1 MDRIS
6 FGISQTCWHDQTL
19 VIVLFFSIHSSP
31 SASRNWLRG
40 TVLERFPLGLEDKP
54 SFGWREN
61 KSVSI
66 ILESLE
72 THCSFSCIPSWI
84 PDVFYGPSFFS
95 ISWCRGAVFLP
106 HWGFPDSVS
115 LFRTALAC
123 VMYSKTVGDL
133 VCLCLEPLIC
143 PSVFSILLVH
153 VTFT

>member
-84 PDVFYGPSFFS
+84 PDVFYGPSFFFQS
-95 ISWCRGAVFLP
+95 PGAVVRF
-106 HWGFPDSVS
+106 SC
-115 LFRTALAC
+115 RTEDFQAR
-123 VMYSKTVGDL
+123 
-133 VCLCLEPLIC
+133 CLCFELRLR
-143 PSVFSILLVH
+143 V
-153 VTFT
+153 